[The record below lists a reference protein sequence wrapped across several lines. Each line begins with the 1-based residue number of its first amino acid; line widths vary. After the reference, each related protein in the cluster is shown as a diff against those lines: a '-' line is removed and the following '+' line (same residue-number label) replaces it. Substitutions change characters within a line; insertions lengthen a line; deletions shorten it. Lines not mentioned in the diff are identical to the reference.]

1 MKILTYILLSAVI
14 ALGGRVWLLEKRLDR
29 IGLTLSSTEE
39 KLHKCELERSVCMD
53 EKEMEKELCIWRNS
67 IYESKEELKYNI
79 KDILRIGENKTKDDG
94 GDIKRE
100 VIFETKIHESTQ
112 ECIPERSTNS
122 WNSDINRMLN
132 EWYETHR
139 ISRDTL

>member
-1 MKILTYILLSAVI
+1 MKILTYILLSVVI

-29 IGLTLSSTEE
+29 IGLTLSTTEE
-39 KLHKCELERSVCMD
+39 KLSKCELERSVCID

-67 IYESKEELKYNI
+67 VYESKEELKYNI

-100 VIFETKIHESTQ
+100 VIYEEKIQ
-112 ECIPERSTNS
+112 ECSFDN
-122 WNSDINRMLN
+122 WNGNINRMLN
-132 EWYETHR
+132 EWYDSNR
-139 ISRDTL
+139 VSRDTM

>member
-1 MKILTYILLSAVI
+1 MKILTYILLSVVI

-29 IGLTLSSTEE
+29 IGLTLSTTEE
-39 KLHKCELERSVCMD
+39 KLSNCELERSVCID

-100 VIFETKIHESTQ
+100 VTNETKIQ
-112 ECIPERSTNS
+112 ECSIDS

-132 EWYETHR
+132 EWYDSNR
-139 ISRDTL
+139 VSRDTM

>member
-1 MKILTYILLSAVI
+1 MKILTYILLSVVI

-29 IGLTLSSTEE
+29 IGLTLSTTEE
-39 KLHKCELERSVCMD
+39 KLSKCELERSVCID

-67 IYESKEELKYNI
+67 MYESKEELKYNI

-100 VIFETKIHESTQ
+100 VIYETKIQENTQ
-112 ECIPERSTNS
+112 ECSPERPTNS

-132 EWYETHR
+132 EWYDSNR
-139 ISRDTL
+139 VSRDTM